1 MKLEK
6 NLVVIIISVFI
17 LGIVSTLI
25 FQASQVKTKVT
36 Q

>member
-6 NLVVIIISVFI
+6 NLIVIIISVFI

-25 FQASQVKTKVT
+25 FQAS
-36 Q
+36 